1 MPFPEN
7 VLAPGERVVLHSHPH
22 WVVLAFPSI
31 VFLVA
36 VAVAGTAG
44 GFVSSSS
51 LSSGMKSTLWIIIA
65 VVWLALVIWF
75 FIKDLVNWWTT
86 HFVVTDRRVMY
97 RNGIVTRSS
106 IDIPVSRINSVE
118 FRESILDRI
127 LRAGTL
133 EIESASA
140 EPLSFKNIPN
150 VREVHKLL
158 YNEVL
163 DLQQNWGG
171 GTGQYPNQP
180 PPGPAGPTGR

>member
-1 MPFPEN
+1 M
-7 VLAPGERVVLHSHPH
+7 APGERVVLHSHPH
-22 WVVLAFPSI
+22 WVVLALPSV

-36 VAVAGTAG
+36 VALAGTAG

-51 LSSGMKSTLWIIIA
+51 LSSGAKSTLWIVIA

-75 FIKDLVNWWTT
+75 FIRDLVNWWTT

-106 IDIPVSRINSVE
+106 IDIPVTRINSVE
-118 FRESILDRI
+118 FRESILDRV

-140 EPLSFKNIPN
+140 DPLSFKNIPN

-163 DLQQNWGG
+163 DRQDGWQGG
-171 GTGQYPNQP
+171 PGQYPNQPYPNQP
-180 PPGPAGPTGR
+180 PPGPAGPAGR